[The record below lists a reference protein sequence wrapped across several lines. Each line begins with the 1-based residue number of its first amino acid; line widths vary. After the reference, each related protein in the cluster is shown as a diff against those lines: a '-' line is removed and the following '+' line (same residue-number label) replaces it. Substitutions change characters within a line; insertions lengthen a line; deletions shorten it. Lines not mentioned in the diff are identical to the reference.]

1 MAIYTSLMPS
11 HKNLSRAAPARY
23 RRGAKQANM
32 RVADLSITT
41 QRARAAAVLFSRIIV
56 ASIRHAS
63 TMCAT
68 HATRGEQTIA
78 RGAPDRDQNIF
89 FAAPEFK
96 RPNASFAQN
105 CATFPSMQ
113 TQRAH
118 RMPTRAL

>member
-1 MAIYTSLMPS
+1 MPN

-41 QRARAAAVLFSRIIV
+41 QRARAATALFSRIIV
-56 ASIRHAS
+56 ASIRHTS
-63 TMCAT
+63 TMCASHT
-68 HATRGEQTIA
+68 TRGEQTIA
-78 RGAPDRDQNIF
+78 RDAPDRDQNIF